1 MTGPTQNQQEEED
14 QSWQSEGKM
23 LAFSVLAHLIHI
35 WLQQLPSAV
44 ELCIN
49 YTVDQ

>member
-23 LAFSVLAHLIHI
+23 LAFFALAHLIHI
-35 WLQQLPSAV
+35 ASAAAQCCGA
-44 ELCIN
+44 LH
-49 YTVDQ
+49 

>member
-23 LAFSVLAHLIHI
+23 LAFFVLAHLIHI
-35 WLQQLPSAV
+35 YLQLLPSTV
-44 ELCIN
+44 VLCIN

>member
-23 LAFSVLAHLIHI
+23 LAFFALAHLIHI
-35 WLQQLPSAV
+35 QLQQLPSAV
-44 ELCIN
+44 VALH
-49 YTVDQ
+49 